1 MSTNAEAALEAIM
14 SRGVGAVEV
23 AFVLGTGLGNMADA
37 VENPIAIPYAD
48 LPGFPELTV
57 SGHDGQIVFGM
68 QEGVS
73 VAYMQGRSHYY
84 EHGVPNCME
93 VPLETLAL
101 LGTQIVVLT
110 AAVGSLNADF
120 YPGNLILITD
130 HINLNGINPLIG
142 SGGDGSIISLVDAYD
157 QRLARRFKRATLTAG
172 VNVREGVYMW
182 FSGPSF
188 ETPAEVKMA
197 RMLGADVV
205 GMSVVPEVILAR
217 RIGLRTTAVGIVS
230 NFGAG
235 FQGGNPSHVETRQ
248 VAAQGAIT
256 LKRLIRSFL
265 RVKEAEA
272 Q

>member
-1 MSTNAEAALEAIM
+1 MSNDAEAAYEAILA
-14 SRGVGAVEV
+14 RGVLGAEV
-23 AFVLGTGLGNMADA
+23 AFILGTGLGNMADA
-37 VENPIAIPYAD
+37 VENPIAIPYTD
-48 LPGFPELTV
+48 LPGFPHLTV
-57 SGHDGQIVFGM
+57 SGHDGQLIFGT

-73 VAYMQGRSHYY
+73 VVYMQGRAHYY
-84 EHGVPNCME
+84 EKGIPNCME
-93 VPLETLAL
+93 TPLETLAL
-101 LGTQIVVLT
+101 LGAQIVVLT

-130 HINLNGINPLIG
+130 HINLNGVNPLIG
-142 SGGDGSIISLVDAYD
+142 AGGDGGIISLVDAYD

-172 VNVREGVYMW
+172 VNIREGVYMW

-197 RMLGADVV
+197 RLLGADVV

-217 RIGLRTTAVGIVS
+217 RIGLRTAAVGIVS

-248 VAAQGAIT
+248 TAAQGAIT
-256 LKRLIRSFL
+256 LKRLLRSFL
-265 RVKEAEA
+265 RIKESES